1 MATMPILQSGHCW
14 RVGNGVSIN
23 ALKDKWL
30 PNFPTN
36 KVLNPIQDNWDEL
49 LVSELINLELNAWR
63 YEDIRTIFHSDEA
76 DAICQIPLSR
86 RCVVDTMIWLH
97 NPRGVFTVKSAYH
110 VARRTISKA
119 AQVGTSRGCTA
130 KQVWD
135 ALWKLRIP
143 NKFKVFAWRACHDIL
158 PTAVN
163 LTRRR
168 VVQEDKCSVCTIESE
183 SSIHA
188 LWDCATAQDIWAG
201 SVRKLQKFKH
211 GQSDLLQLMEE
222 LLERLSLE
230 EMELFWTQA
239 WLI

>member
-63 YEDIRTIFHSDEA
+63 YEDIRTIFHSDEV

-97 NPRGVFTVKSAYH
+97 NPWGVFTVKSSYH

-168 VVQEDKCSVCTIESE
+168 VV
-183 SSIHA
+183 
-188 LWDCATAQDIWAG
+188 
-201 SVRKLQKFKH
+201 
-211 GQSDLLQLMEE
+211 
-222 LLERLSLE
+222 
-230 EMELFWTQA
+230 
-239 WLI
+239 